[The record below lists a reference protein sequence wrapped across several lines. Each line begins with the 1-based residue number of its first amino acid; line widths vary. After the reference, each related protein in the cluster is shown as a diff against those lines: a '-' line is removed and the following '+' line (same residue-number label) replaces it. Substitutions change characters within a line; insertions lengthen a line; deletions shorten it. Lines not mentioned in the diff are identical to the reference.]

1 MEITGNYFQSYYNFP
16 FSKSGFDVKI
26 LSSPKNKIFI
36 RILNILILQIGLI
49 GDIVVEIK
57 SQQLQI
63 SL

>member
-1 MEITGNYFQSYYNFP
+1 M
-16 FSKSGFDVKI
+16 KI
-26 LSSPKNKIFI
+26 LRGKTSSPKNKIFI

-63 SL
+63 SLVYLLKYGE